1 MRPFCSIAGVCLLA
15 ALSLAAQPSPS
26 PAASRVLELDGTNS
40 FVELPA
46 DAFTNLDEVTVEGW
60 VKWESFGS
68 MSRFFD
74 FTLAGYEFNVMN
86 RATDPALFVET
97 LRGNDRAAMLVPG
110 VLSLGRWTHI

>member
-1 MRPFCSIAGVCLLA
+1 SRSAMRPFCSIAGVCLLA

-26 PAASRVLELDGTNS
+26 PAANRVLELDGTNS

-46 DAFTNLDEVTVEGW
+46 DSFSNLTEVTVEGW

-74 FTLAGYEFNVMN
+74 FTLAGYSLNVQN
-86 RATDPALFVET
+86 RGTTSTLHVEAFRGDDRIAL
-97 LRGNDRAAMLVPG
+97 DVPG
-110 VLSLGRWTHI
+110 I